1 MRATQFVVDSI
12 GLRVD
17 KRVSR
22 QQGDDNVTIQ
32 YAIAK
37 RAYDGESSLYVTSIK
52 RCWSLI
58 DNKRIWNDR
67 ITQEA
72 WQVRKWATQEQ
83 AAKALANIA
92 DIGGYDDYA
101 VVALGGAA

>member
-1 MRATQFVVDSI
+1 MT
-12 GLRVD
+12 
-17 KRVSR
+17 
-22 QQGDDNVTIQ
+22 TT

-37 RAYDGESSLYVTSIK
+37 RAYDGESALYVTSIK

-58 DNKRIWNDR
+58 DNRRIWDSR

-72 WQVRKWATQEQ
+72 WQVRTWATQEK

-92 DIGGYDDYA
+92 DIGGYDDYI
-101 VVALGGAA
+101 VVAIDGAAMKGIG